1 VSYPIESTDKTC
13 FVQAVLATSQS
24 DVLFLEGKGFAP
36 NTAVALDSVSAGE
49 HQSASFSSNGK
60 GELFTAM
67 FPFVKDKDRGVVD
80 IHVSTP
86 NCNLKLSVPWG
97 KDSYHVE

>member
-1 VSYPIESTDKTC
+1 
-13 FVQAVLATSQS
+13 VQAVLAASQAG
-24 DVLFLEGKGFAP
+24 VLFLEGTGFAP

-49 HQSASFSSNGK
+49 HQSATFSSNDK

-67 FPFVKDKDRGVVD
+67 FPFVKDQDRGVVD
-80 IHVSTP
+80 VHLSTP
-86 NCNLKLSVPWG
+86 DCNLKLSVPWG